1 MFIVLIIYVLVFSIL
16 ILTEYNKK
24 FKKYHVFFKGLTS
37 FIFLSTALYFAV
49 GYSGPFSNLFQI
61 LMCIALFFCLVGDV
75 FLSIV
80 SGRSDS
86 WFFVLG
92 VVSFAAAHVIFFVAF
107 GAVVPITIVDILT
120 AVVIAILCFGITKL
134 KIIDIQDKKALIL
147 AYSVFLGLLMAK
159 GITVLVDFGTT
170 QFAIIAFLGATLFF
184 VSDVILLFILFS
196 TRKIKIL
203 TFLNL
208 LTYYSATMLLAY
220 LVGV

>member
-1 MFIVLIIYVLVFSIL
+1 MFIVLIIYVLVFSVL
-16 ILTEYNKK
+16 ILTEYNEK

-49 GYSGPFSNLFQI
+49 GSSETLSSLFQI
-61 LMCIALFFCLVGDV
+61 LMCVALFFCLVGDV

-86 WFFVLG
+86 CFFILG
-92 VVSFAAAHVIFFVAF
+92 VVSFAAAHVIFFVAL
-107 GAVVPITIVDILT
+107 GVVMPITLVDIIV
-120 AVVIAILCFGITKL
+120 AVAIAILCFGITKL
-134 KIIDIQDKKALIL
+134 KIIDIQDKKVLIL

-159 GITVLVDFGTT
+159 GITIFIDLGAT
-170 QFAIIAFLGATLFF
+170 QFALTAFLGSTLFF

-196 TRKIKIL
+196 IRKIKMF

-208 LTYYSATMLLAY
+208 LTYYSATMLLAH